1 MKKRAGAAA
10 LLRFAAPSLLGI
22 AVFLVPFTLHGGPN
36 TLLGH
41 LKEALLALFAGREP
55 ELAAA
60 VSTAAAVLALAAKFF
75 RPAWIFC
82 RESATL

>member
-41 LKEALLALFAGREP
+41 LKETLLALFAGREP

-60 VSTAAAVLALAAKFF
+60 VSTAPRGL
-75 RPAWIFC
+75 C
-82 RESATL
+82 ATRYFTRT

>member
-36 TLLGH
+36 T
-41 LKEALLALFAGREP
+41 AGRT
-55 ELAAA
+55 L
-60 VSTAAAVLALAAKFF
+60 
-75 RPAWIFC
+75 C
-82 RESATL
+82 SAI